1 MLLRKEIE
9 DSLIRQVMQKIRGLL
24 RIVLEERRKKDR
36 IMIMR

>member
-1 MLLRKEIE
+1 VLLRKEIE